1 MNHNNCKSLINRRSL
16 LKGVGLG
23 AATGAL
29 GLLGGDK
36 SFAQMDSQPQKVQKF
51 NANDDVKITK
61 IESVRF
67 NDKIDVG
74 GGSGGEG
81 NAEFYWVRLHT
92 NTGIIGT
99 GETYTIFQWRPR
111 SIEDYARLLIGQD
124 PRNI

>member
-1 MNHNNCKSLINRRSL
+1 MNHDNGKSLINRRSL

-29 GLLGGDK
+29 GLLGGTK
-36 SFAQMDSQPQKVQKF
+36 ALAKTENQPQKAQKF
-51 NANDDVKITK
+51 NDNDAIKITK

-99 GETYTIFQWRPR
+99 GETYPF
-111 SIEDYARLLIGQD
+111 SNGDLGALKD
-124 PRNI
+124 

>member
-1 MNHNNCKSLINRRSL
+1 MNQDNEKSLMNRRSL

-29 GLLGGDK
+29 GFVGGTK
-36 SFAQMDSQPQKVQKF
+36 ALAQTQSQRGKVKKV
-51 NANDDVKITK
+51 NNNDAIKITK

-67 NDKIDVG
+67 SDKIDVG
-74 GGSGGEG
+74 GGSGGDG

-99 GETYTIFQWRPR
+99 GETYPF
-111 SIEDYARLLIGQD
+111 SNGDL
-124 PRNI
+124 